1 MGYTGGVRPRLPLI
15 LAFVL
20 PVLAGVAA
28 SWPLLR
34 QGGTHHALSAWGDSH
49 VWVMAQVA
57 DALAAGEWPDPTG
70 AAGFPELRRFRPIGG
85 PLLLV
90 GAALVAAVGPLWTAA
105 LLPALSL
112 GASGLAVAVALR
124 ALVPGL
130 GAGAAAALGVC
141 FALSPPVLGLLAT
154 GELPALQLW
163 ALALG
168 FHAGAHAR
176 DTGRLAPLGVAGLVA
191 GLTHPGLALAL
202 PLGLPLL
209 WLGAGAPWRRLP
221 ASLLVLGVGL
231 APAAL
236 LFAPAA
242 AGGAESLFTPAR
254 PAEVLP
260 TRLPWPPPV
269 APLDALLWPTGR
281 PPGSPH
287 EPVHTVWLGP
297 LWLVAAA
304 GLRRGGRAGPAF
316 VALGVLLALGPALA
330 WGDRWAFGGARVW
343 LPLAG
348 LEALGFP
355 TRHSALTYRY
365 AVVAL
370 WGLVLLL
377 GTAAAGAGPRVRA
390 GLWALALTQG
400 LAGAWAAGPF
410 PRPVE
415 RLPAAALPP
424 GDDGAVLELP
434 VQGPTSAWFGQGA
447 LLRAAVHGRPTTA
460 LPRTTT
466 RADGP
471 VAALLRGA
479 AASPTPGAA
488 LRRAGLRFVVLPDAL
503 RPFLGATEAALV
515 RGLGPPTDAS
525 GGAAVW
531 DLGPPGAA
539 Q

>member
-1 MGYTGGVRPRLPLI
+1 VGYTGGVRPRLPLL

-20 PVLAGVAA
+20 PVLAGVGAT
-28 SWPLLR
+28 WPLLR
-34 QGGTHHALSAWGDSH
+34 HGGTHHALSAWGDSH

-57 DALAAGEWPDPTG
+57 DALATGEWPDPTG
-70 AAGFPELRRFRPIGG
+70 AAGFPEVRRFRPIGG

-90 GAALVAAVGPLWTAA
+90 GAALVVGVRPLWTAA
-105 LLPALSL
+105 VLPALSL
-112 GASGLAVAVALR
+112 GLSGLAVAVALR

-130 GAGAAAALGVC
+130 GAGPAAALGVC
-141 FALSPPVLGLLAT
+141 FALSPPALGLFAT

-163 ALALG
+163 TLALG
-168 FHAGAHAR
+168 FQAGARAR
-176 DTGRLAPLGVAGLVA
+176 DTGRLGLLGLAGLVA
-191 GLTHPGLALAL
+191 GLTHPGLALVL

-221 ASLLVLGVGL
+221 AALLVLGLGL

-269 APLDALLWPTGR
+269 APVDALFWPTGR
-281 PPGSPH
+281 RSGSPH
-287 EPVHTVWLGP
+287 EPVHTVWFGP
-297 LWLVAAA
+297 LWLAAA
-304 GLRRGGRAGPAF
+304 ACLRRGGRAGPAF
-316 VALGVLLALGPALA
+316 VALGALLALGPALA
-330 WGDRWAFGGARVW
+330 WGDRWAFGGARIW

-365 AVVAL
+365 AVVAV

-377 GTAAAGAGPRVRA
+377 ATAAAGAGPRVRA
-390 GLWALALTQG
+390 GLWAFALVQA
-400 LAGAWAAGPF
+400 LAGVWSAGPF
-410 PRPVE
+410 PRPVAP
-415 RLPAAALPP
+415 LPAAALPP

-434 VQGPTSAWFGQGA
+434 VQGPTSAWFGQAA
-447 LLRAAVHGRPTTA
+447 LLRAAAHRRPTTA

-466 RADGP
+466 RTDGP
-471 VAALLRGA
+471 LAAVLRGA
-479 AASPTPGAA
+479 AASPRPGAA
-488 LRRAGLRFVVLPDAL
+488 LRVAGLRFVVLPDAL
-503 RPFLGATEAALV
+503 RPFLSATEAALV
-515 RGLGPPTDAS
+515 RGLGAPTDTA

-531 DLGPPGAA
+531 DLGPPGPA